1 MTRPLPIRLGV
12 LIGALV
18 LTAAPALGQ
27 EALLPPLPPRT
38 FTVDGLDDGIV
49 LGWTTLPG
57 QPDPEAW
64 EVYRT
69 VDFIDN
75 LPYTL
80 LHTLPGS
87 ARTVT
92 DTAYVMNIGYYYYL
106 VAVGGPMPV
115 DQTGL
120 HGTPDGRPLRS
131 ARYAAQTDILTAVGF
146 RPGLDTD
153 ALAVSGPNP
162 FSTEIQLRYIA
173 NGPALIR
180 LSIFNTLGQEVAVL
194 VDGFVG
200 QFASRVVRWAGVDHS
215 GRRLA
220 SGIYYAQLAVGA
232 RPPKTVSMAFVR

>member
-1 MTRPLPIRLGV
+1 MRHPLPIRIGLFLGAF
-12 LIGALV
+12 L
-18 LTAAPALGQ
+18 LTAAHALGQ

-49 LGWTTLPG
+49 LAWTTHPG
-57 QPDPEAW
+57 QADPESW

-69 VDFIDN
+69 VDYADN

-92 DTAYVMNIGYYYYL
+92 DTTFVMNTGYYYYI

-115 DQTGL
+115 DPSGL
-120 HGTPDGRPLRS
+120 QGTPNGRPLRS

-146 RPGLDTD
+146 RPGLDQD
-153 ALAVSGPNP
+153 ALFVSGPNP
-162 FSTEIQLRYIA
+162 FTFEIQLRYIA
-173 NGPALIR
+173 NGPAIIR
-180 LSIFNTLGQEVAVL
+180 LSIFNILGQEVVVL
-194 VDGFVG
+194 VDDFIG
-200 QFASRVVRWAGVDHS
+200 QFATREVRWAGVDHS
-215 GRRLA
+215 GRRLP

-232 RPPKTVSMAFVR
+232 RPPRAVSMALVR